1 MIHYMKLRNKP
12 FMMIRSGK
20 KKIEMRLYDE
30 KRMLINVGDMI
41 EFKNIDSEEIIK
53 VLVVNLYRFNS
64 FKELYDNFDKSLLG
78 YENDDEASYIDME
91 EYYSRLEQ
99 EKYGVLGIE
108 IKLC

>member
-1 MIHYMKLRNKP
+1 MKLRNKP
-12 FMMIRSGK
+12 FLMIRRGK

>member
-12 FMMIRSGK
+12 FLMIRRGK

>member
-12 FMMIRSGK
+12 FMMIKSGK

-53 VLVVNLYRFNS
+53 TLVVNLYRFNS

-78 YENDDEASYIDME
+78 YENDDEASYMDME

>member
-1 MIHYMKLRNKP
+1 MKLRNKP

>member
-1 MIHYMKLRNKP
+1 MKLRNKP
-12 FMMIRSGK
+12 FLMIRRGK
-20 KKIEMRLYDE
+20 KKIEMRFYDE

>member
-12 FMMIRSGK
+12 FLMIRRGK
-20 KKIEMRLYDE
+20 KKIEMRFYDE